1 MKRQIIIVF
10 LCALVF
16 SAAASAHS
24 GRTDSQGGHYNR
36 STGEY
41 HYHHGYPAH
50 QHPNGVCPYN
60 FNDKTGSTSGS
71 SSGSSIKKYDDF
83 KAPPPP
89 TPKPTLP
96 PTPKPTL
103 SPTPEPTPTPT
114 PEPTPSPTP
123 IPVMASI
130 KQFAST
136 NKSKEYSVS
145 IGMSLLLIFGLWFS
159 VRLRKKEY
167 IAPVIEI
174 TIHKRAYIT
183 PVMDLSMFAKI
194 PSGYGI
200 DEEGLPYKTNRYY
213 GWGKEF
219 NVLVTP
225 NGSAFHRS
233 NCKSIN
239 GKQKILMHRYNA
251 LKKYKPC
258 KICKPRTD
266 IAKWYH
272 EDQKRTIL

>member
-1 MKRQIIIVF
+1 MNRKFIIVF
-10 LCALVF
+10 LCTLVF
-16 SAAASAHS
+16 SVAASAHP
-24 GRTDSQGGHYNR
+24 GRTDSQGGHYDH

-71 SSGSSIKKYDDF
+71 SSGSSTKKYDDF

-89 TPKPTLP
+89 TPEPTLP
-96 PTPKPTL
+96 
-103 SPTPEPTPTPT
+103 PT

-123 IPVMASI
+123 TPVTIRI
-130 KQFAST
+130 KQFTST
-136 NKSKEYSVS
+136 EKFKEYSVS
-145 IGMSLLLIFGLWFS
+145 IGMSLLLILGLWFS

-225 NGSAFHRS
+225 NGSSFHRS

-239 GKQKILMHRYNA
+239 GKQKILMHRYNV